1 MKKGIIS
8 ALVLT
13 TALVAAPQMSALSA
27 EDLREALAA
36 AYSSNPDLAAKRA
49 ALRASDENV
58 YQANSGFLPTLSGSA
73 SYGKSNSINDSTGSD
88 PNTGLPLLSD
98 SESDSTS
105 KSYSLTLNQ
114 SIFSGFQSVNARK
127 QADALI
133 KAGRADL
140 LSTEQTIFLNAVT
153 AYVDVLKDEATLDL
167 QNNNVQVLERQ
178 LQASKDRFEVGE
190 ITRTDVAQSE
200 ASLAAAVSQEITAE
214 ANLAAS
220 RATYRAIIGNQ
231 PASLSQPEALPQLPA
246 SLNEAIEFA
255 LESNPAVVIA
265 RYNEKAAQ
273 YAVKQ
278 AKGGLSPT
286 IGLRASISRD
296 EGDRDQSLNGGD
308 IIPGSN
314 NSTTKQVGIGMTVP
328 LYTGGAKHSDIRR
341 AKQNRSQR
349 LLLIQ
354 SAERQVMEQV
364 SIAWDQFRATNS
376 SIQSIEAQVRA
387 NAIALEGVRQEAA
400 VGSRTTLN
408 VLDAEQKL
416 LDSNVQLV
424 RAKRNQYVAAY
435 GLLASIGSLTA
446 SNMGLDVDA
455 YDPSANTNKVRW
467 KLFGW

>member
-58 YQANSGFLPTLSGSA
+58 FQANSGFLPTVSGSA
-73 SYGKSNSINDSTGSD
+73 SYGKSKSTGD
-88 PNTGLPLLSD
+88 ANGLTRPEVNGTG
-98 SESDSTS
+98 
-105 KSYSLTLNQ
+105 KSYSLNANQ
-114 SIFSGFQSVNARK
+114 SLFSGFQSVNARK

-153 AYVDVLKDEATLDL
+153 AYVDVIKDEATLGL

-220 RATYRAIIGNQ
+220 RATYRAIIGNT
-231 PASLSQPEALPQLPA
+231 PGSLTQPEALPQLPA
-246 SLNEAIEFA
+246 SLSEAVEFA

-265 RYNEKAAQ
+265 RHNERAAQ

-296 EGDRDQSLNGGD
+296 ENEGGQ
-308 IIPGSN
+308 IVGGILN
-314 NSTTKQVGIGMTVP
+314 NS
-328 LYTGGAKHSDIRR
+328 
-341 AKQNRSQR
+341 
-349 LLLIQ
+349 
-354 SAERQVMEQV
+354 
-364 SIAWDQFRATNS
+364 S
-376 SIQSIEAQVRA
+376 SRKSV
-387 NAIALEGVRQEAA
+387 V
-400 VGSRTTLN
+400 
-408 VLDAEQKL
+408 
-416 LDSNVQLV
+416 
-424 RAKRNQYVAAY
+424 
-435 GLLASIGSLTA
+435 
-446 SNMGLDVDA
+446 
-455 YDPSANTNKVRW
+455 
-467 KLFGW
+467 

>member
-13 TALVAAPQMSALSA
+13 TALVAAPQYSALSA

-36 AYSSNPDLAAKRA
+36 AYSSNPQLAAARA
-49 ALRASDENV
+49 ALRASDENAF
-58 YQANSGFLPTLSGSA
+58 QANSGFLPSLSGA
-73 SYGKSNSINDSTGSD
+73 ANYGKSTTSLESTGLNPGTGMTETNNSD
-88 PNTGLPLLSD
+88 IDNTRKD
-98 SESDSTS
+98 
-105 KSYSLTLNQ
+105 YSLTANQ
-114 SIFSGFQSVNARK
+114 SIFSGFQTVNARK
-127 QADALI
+127 QADAMI

-140 LSTEQTIFLNAVT
+140 LNTEQTIFLNAVT
-153 AYVDVLKDEATLDL
+153 AYVDVLMNEATFDL

-178 LQASKDRFEVGE
+178 LQASKNRFEVGE

-200 ASLAAAVSQEITAE
+200 ASLAAAVSQQITAE

-220 RATYRAIIGNQ
+220 RSTYRSVIGNT
-231 PASLSQPEALPQLPA
+231 PASLTQPEALPQLPA
-246 SLNEAIEFA
+246 SLNEATDFA

-286 IGLRASISRD
+286 VGFRASISRVES
-296 EGDRDQSLNGGD
+296 EGGQSFGAFVD
-308 IIPGSN
+308 
-314 NSTTKQVGIGMTVP
+314 NSTSNSTVKQVGVGMTVP
-328 LYTGGAKHSDIRR
+328 LYTGGARHSDIRR
-341 AKQNRSQR
+341 AKQTRSQR

-354 SAERQVMEQV
+354 AAERQVMEQV
-364 SIAWDQFRATNS
+364 SISWDQFRATSS

-387 NAIALEGVRQEAA
+387 NSIALEGVRQEAA

-435 GLLASIGSLTA
+435 GMLASMGSLTA
-446 SNMGLDVDA
+446 ANMALDVDTYNPA
-455 YDPSANTNKVRW
+455 DNTNKVRW

>member
-49 ALRASDENV
+49 ALRASDESV
-58 YQANSGFLPTLSGSA
+58 FQANSGFLPTVSGSA
-73 SYGKSNSINDSTGSD
+73 SYGKSKSTGD
-88 PNTGLPLLSD
+88 ANGVVRPEVNGTG
-98 SESDSTS
+98 
-105 KSYSLTLNQ
+105 KSYSLNANQ
-114 SIFSGFQSVNARK
+114 SLFSGFQSVNARK
-127 QADALI
+127 QAEALI

-153 AYVDVLKDEATLDL
+153 AYVDVIKDEATLGL

-220 RATYRAIIGNQ
+220 RATYRAIIGNT
-231 PASLSQPEALPQLPA
+231 PGSLTQPEALPQLPA
-246 SLNEAIEFA
+246 SLSEAVEFA

-265 RYNEKAAQ
+265 RHNEKAAQ

-296 EGDRDQSLNGGD
+296 ENEGGQ
-308 IIPGSN
+308 IVGGILN
-314 NSTTKQVGIGMTVP
+314 NSSSNTTVKQVGIGMTVP

>member
-8 ALVLT
+8 ALVLS
-13 TALVAAPQMSALSA
+13 TALVTSPQVSA

-36 AYSSNPDLAAKRA
+36 AYSSNPQLAAKRA
-49 ALRASDENV
+49 ALRATDEGV
-58 YQANSGFLPTLSGSA
+58 AQANSGFLPTVSGSA
-73 SYGKSNSINDSTGSD
+73 SYGKSTSTGD
-88 PNTGLPLLSD
+88 VDGVVRPELKNTG
-98 SESDSTS
+98 
-105 KSYSLTLNQ
+105 KNYSLNAEQ
-114 SIFSGFQSVNARK
+114 NIFNGFQSVNARR
-127 QADALI
+127 QAEAVI

-140 LSTEQTIFLNAVT
+140 LNTEQTVFLNAVT

-167 QNNNVQVLERQ
+167 QKNNVQVLERQ

-200 ASLAAAVSQEITAE
+200 ASLAAAVSQEISAE
-214 ANLAAS
+214 ASLAAS
-220 RATYRAIIGNQ
+220 RATYRAVIGNT
-231 PASLSQPEALPQLPA
+231 PASLSQPSALPQLPA
-246 SLNEAIEFA
+246 SLGEATEFA

-273 YAVKQ
+273 YAVKR
-278 AKGGLSPT
+278 AKGGLMPSFG
-286 IGLRASISRD
+286 IRASISRAES
-296 EGDRDQSLNGGD
+296 EGGQTFGGFVD
-308 IIPGSN
+308 NSSSN
-314 NSTTKQVGIGMTVP
+314 TTVKQIGVGVTMP
-328 LYTGGAKHSDIRR
+328 LYTGGARHSDIRR
-341 AKQNRSQR
+341 AKQTRSER

-354 SAERQVMEQV
+354 LAERQVMEQV
-364 SIAWDQFRATNS
+364 NIAWDQFRATNS

-387 NAIALEGVRQEAA
+387 NSIALEGVRQEAA

-435 GLLASIGSLTA
+435 GLLASMGSLTA
-446 SNMGLDVDA
+446 SNMALDVDA
-455 YDPSANTNKVRW
+455 YDANANTKKIRW

>member
-8 ALVLT
+8 ALVLS
-13 TALVAAPQMSALSA
+13 TALVAAPQISALSA

-36 AYSSNPDLAAKRA
+36 AYSSNPQLAAKRA
-49 ALRASDENV
+49 ALRATDEGIA
-58 YQANSGFLPTLSGSA
+58 QANAGFLPSISGDA
-73 SYGKSNSINDSTGSD
+73 SYGKSNTVTDSTGSD
-88 PNTGLPLLSD
+88 PITGFPLLSG
-98 SESDSTS
+98 SEADSTN
-105 KSYSLTLNQ
+105 KSYSATVNQ

-127 QADALI
+127 QAEAVI

-167 QNNNVQVLERQ
+167 QKNNVQVLERQ

-200 ASLAAAVSQEITAE
+200 ASLAAAVFQEISAE
-214 ANLAAS
+214 ASLAAS
-220 RATYRAIIGNQ
+220 RATYRSVIGNQ
-231 PASLSQPEALPQLPA
+231 PGSLSQPEALPQLPG
-246 SLNEAIEFA
+246 SLNQAVEFA

-278 AKGGLSPT
+278 AKGGVLPT
-286 IGLRASISRD
+286 IGIRASISRT
-296 EGDRDQSLNGGD
+296 EGERNQSLNGGA
-308 IIPGSN
+308 IIPGTN
-314 NSTTKQVGIGMTVP
+314 NSTTKQVGIGMSMP
-328 LYTGGAKHSDIRR
+328 LYTGGARHSDIRR
-341 AKQNRSQR
+341 AKQIRSQN

-354 SAERQVMEQV
+354 AAERQVMEQV
-364 SIAWDQFRATNS
+364 SIAWDQFRATTS
-376 SIQSIEAQVRA
+376 SIESIEAQVRA

-435 GLLASIGSLTA
+435 GLLASVGSLTA
-446 SNMGLDVDA
+446 SNMALDVEA
-455 YDPSANTNKVRW
+455 YDPNKNTRKIRW